1 MAADVPHLEYVRYE
15 LSSYLPCQCIVTYLM
30 ACVSTAAVR
39 ETSSV
44 GATDGACV
52 DADAVVPPG
61 GRLVRVPIDEL
72 QLADIK

>member
-1 MAADVPHLEYVRYE
+1 
-15 LSSYLPCQCIVTYLM
+15 M
-30 ACVSTAAVR
+30 ACVSTAAAR

-44 GATDGACV
+44 EATDGACV
-52 DADAVVPPG
+52 DTDAVVPPG